1 MSIVIEHLN
10 YVYMQG
16 GPYETK
22 ALDDVSLTI
31 HDGEFIG
38 LIGHT
43 GSGKSTLVQHLNGLI
58 LPTSG
63 QITVDGMDLAD
74 KNTDKRAIRRRVGLV
89 FQYPENQL
97 FEETVAKD
105 IAFGPKN
112 LGLDEAEIDR
122 RVRTAMRRVALDYD
136 KLSQRSVFELSG
148 GQMRR
153 VAIAGVLAMEPQ
165 TLVLDEPC
173 AGLDPKGREEIL
185 GLISDLHRE
194 SGATIVMVSH
204 SMDDVAALA
213 ERVIVMNHGKVA
225 MDGAPREVFSRGE
238 ELRAIGLDVPQAVEL
253 AQKLREKGFDVPEGI
268 YKIEEV
274 RAAVEAIVGKEAA
287 MLNDITLGQYFPG
300 NSPIHRMDP
309 RMKLILTILYIVGV
323 FIVANLPGYAIALAF
338 LYIVV
343 RVSGIKFSYLAKGV
357 KPLRFIIIFTF
368 ILNLFFVQG
377 ETPIFTLGFFTL
389 TKEALNNAIYFAL
402 RLIFLV
408 MGTSVLTLTT
418 SPVQLTDGLERI
430 MHPLEK
436 IHFPAHELAMMMTI
450 ALRFIPTLL
459 EETDKIQKAQMAR
472 GADFESGNLI
482 ARAKAMIPLL
492 VPLFV
497 SSFRRANELA
507 MAMEARCYRGGDKR
521 TRLRELKYTKLDLYG
536 ALAVAAFLV
545 IIVAEG
551 RLLG

>member
-31 HDGEFIG
+31 HDGEFVG

-173 AGLDPKGREEIL
+173 AGLDPKGREEIF

-274 RAAVEAIVGKEAA
+274 RAAVEAIVGK
-287 MLNDITLGQYFPG
+287 
-300 NSPIHRMDP
+300 
-309 RMKLILTILYIVGV
+309 
-323 FIVANLPGYAIALAF
+323 
-338 LYIVV
+338 
-343 RVSGIKFSYLAKGV
+343 
-357 KPLRFIIIFTF
+357 
-368 ILNLFFVQG
+368 
-377 ETPIFTLGFFTL
+377 
-389 TKEALNNAIYFAL
+389 
-402 RLIFLV
+402 
-408 MGTSVLTLTT
+408 
-418 SPVQLTDGLERI
+418 
-430 MHPLEK
+430 
-436 IHFPAHELAMMMTI
+436 
-450 ALRFIPTLL
+450 
-459 EETDKIQKAQMAR
+459 
-472 GADFESGNLI
+472 
-482 ARAKAMIPLL
+482 
-492 VPLFV
+492 
-497 SSFRRANELA
+497 
-507 MAMEARCYRGGDKR
+507 GGR
-521 TRLRELKYTKLDLYG
+521 H
-536 ALAVAAFLV
+536 A
-545 IIVAEG
+545 
-551 RLLG
+551 

>member
-31 HDGEFIG
+31 HDGEFVG

-63 QITVDGMDLAD
+63 KITVDGMDLAD

-173 AGLDPKGREEIL
+173 AGLDPRGREEIL

-225 MDGAPREVFSRGE
+225 MDGVPREVFARGE

-274 RAAVEAIVGKEAA
+274 RAAVEAIVGK
-287 MLNDITLGQYFPG
+287 
-300 NSPIHRMDP
+300 
-309 RMKLILTILYIVGV
+309 
-323 FIVANLPGYAIALAF
+323 
-338 LYIVV
+338 
-343 RVSGIKFSYLAKGV
+343 
-357 KPLRFIIIFTF
+357 
-368 ILNLFFVQG
+368 
-377 ETPIFTLGFFTL
+377 
-389 TKEALNNAIYFAL
+389 
-402 RLIFLV
+402 
-408 MGTSVLTLTT
+408 
-418 SPVQLTDGLERI
+418 
-430 MHPLEK
+430 
-436 IHFPAHELAMMMTI
+436 
-450 ALRFIPTLL
+450 
-459 EETDKIQKAQMAR
+459 
-472 GADFESGNLI
+472 
-482 ARAKAMIPLL
+482 
-492 VPLFV
+492 
-497 SSFRRANELA
+497 
-507 MAMEARCYRGGDKR
+507 GGR
-521 TRLRELKYTKLDLYG
+521 H
-536 ALAVAAFLV
+536 A
-545 IIVAEG
+545 
-551 RLLG
+551 

>member
-22 ALDDVSLTI
+22 ALNDVSLTI
-31 HDGEFIG
+31 NDGEFIG

-58 LPTSG
+58 MPSSG
-63 QITVDGMDLAD
+63 RVLVDGLDLAD
-74 KNTDKRAIRRRVGLV
+74 KNTDRRAIRRRVGLV

-112 LGLDEAEIDR
+112 LGLDDAEIDC

-136 KLSQRSVFELSG
+136 KLAERSVFELSG

-173 AGLDPKGREEIL
+173 AGLDPRGREEIL

-225 MDGAPREVFSRGE
+225 MDGVPREVFARGE

-274 RAAVEAIVGKEAA
+274 RAAVEAIVGK
-287 MLNDITLGQYFPG
+287 
-300 NSPIHRMDP
+300 
-309 RMKLILTILYIVGV
+309 
-323 FIVANLPGYAIALAF
+323 
-338 LYIVV
+338 
-343 RVSGIKFSYLAKGV
+343 
-357 KPLRFIIIFTF
+357 
-368 ILNLFFVQG
+368 
-377 ETPIFTLGFFTL
+377 
-389 TKEALNNAIYFAL
+389 
-402 RLIFLV
+402 
-408 MGTSVLTLTT
+408 
-418 SPVQLTDGLERI
+418 
-430 MHPLEK
+430 
-436 IHFPAHELAMMMTI
+436 
-450 ALRFIPTLL
+450 
-459 EETDKIQKAQMAR
+459 
-472 GADFESGNLI
+472 
-482 ARAKAMIPLL
+482 
-492 VPLFV
+492 
-497 SSFRRANELA
+497 
-507 MAMEARCYRGGDKR
+507 GGR
-521 TRLRELKYTKLDLYG
+521 H
-536 ALAVAAFLV
+536 A
-545 IIVAEG
+545 
-551 RLLG
+551 

>member
-31 HDGEFIG
+31 HDGEFVG

-136 KLSQRSVFELSG
+136 KIAERSVFELSG

-173 AGLDPKGREEIL
+173 AGLDPRGREEIL

-213 ERVIVMNHGKVA
+213 ERVIVMNHGSVV
-225 MDGAPREVFSRGE
+225 MDGTPREVFAKGE

-253 AQKLREKGFDVPEGI
+253 AQKLREKGFDIPEGI
-268 YKIEEV
+268 YRMDEI
-274 RAAVEAIVGKEAA
+274 RAAVEAAIGK
-287 MLNDITLGQYFPG
+287 
-300 NSPIHRMDP
+300 
-309 RMKLILTILYIVGV
+309 
-323 FIVANLPGYAIALAF
+323 
-338 LYIVV
+338 
-343 RVSGIKFSYLAKGV
+343 
-357 KPLRFIIIFTF
+357 
-368 ILNLFFVQG
+368 
-377 ETPIFTLGFFTL
+377 
-389 TKEALNNAIYFAL
+389 
-402 RLIFLV
+402 
-408 MGTSVLTLTT
+408 
-418 SPVQLTDGLERI
+418 
-430 MHPLEK
+430 
-436 IHFPAHELAMMMTI
+436 
-450 ALRFIPTLL
+450 
-459 EETDKIQKAQMAR
+459 
-472 GADFESGNLI
+472 
-482 ARAKAMIPLL
+482 
-492 VPLFV
+492 
-497 SSFRRANELA
+497 
-507 MAMEARCYRGGDKR
+507 GGR
-521 TRLRELKYTKLDLYG
+521 H
-536 ALAVAAFLV
+536 A
-545 IIVAEG
+545 
-551 RLLG
+551 

>member
-31 HDGEFIG
+31 HDGEFVG

-63 QITVDGMDLAD
+63 QITVDSMDLAD

-274 RAAVEAIVGKEAA
+274 RAAVEAIVGK
-287 MLNDITLGQYFPG
+287 
-300 NSPIHRMDP
+300 
-309 RMKLILTILYIVGV
+309 
-323 FIVANLPGYAIALAF
+323 
-338 LYIVV
+338 
-343 RVSGIKFSYLAKGV
+343 
-357 KPLRFIIIFTF
+357 
-368 ILNLFFVQG
+368 
-377 ETPIFTLGFFTL
+377 
-389 TKEALNNAIYFAL
+389 
-402 RLIFLV
+402 
-408 MGTSVLTLTT
+408 
-418 SPVQLTDGLERI
+418 
-430 MHPLEK
+430 
-436 IHFPAHELAMMMTI
+436 
-450 ALRFIPTLL
+450 
-459 EETDKIQKAQMAR
+459 
-472 GADFESGNLI
+472 
-482 ARAKAMIPLL
+482 
-492 VPLFV
+492 
-497 SSFRRANELA
+497 
-507 MAMEARCYRGGDKR
+507 GGR
-521 TRLRELKYTKLDLYG
+521 H
-536 ALAVAAFLV
+536 A
-545 IIVAEG
+545 
-551 RLLG
+551 

>member
-22 ALDDVSLTI
+22 ALNDVSLTI
-31 HDGEFIG
+31 NDGEFIG

-58 LPTSG
+58 MPSSG
-63 QITVDGMDLAD
+63 RVLVDGLDLAD
-74 KNTDKRAIRRRVGLV
+74 KNTDRRAIRRRVGLV

-136 KLSQRSVFELSG
+136 KLAQRSVFELSG

-173 AGLDPKGREEIL
+173 AGLDPRGREEIL

-225 MDGAPREVFSRGE
+225 MDGTPREIFSRGE

-274 RAAVEAIVGKEAA
+274 RAAVEAIVGK
-287 MLNDITLGQYFPG
+287 
-300 NSPIHRMDP
+300 
-309 RMKLILTILYIVGV
+309 
-323 FIVANLPGYAIALAF
+323 
-338 LYIVV
+338 
-343 RVSGIKFSYLAKGV
+343 
-357 KPLRFIIIFTF
+357 
-368 ILNLFFVQG
+368 
-377 ETPIFTLGFFTL
+377 
-389 TKEALNNAIYFAL
+389 
-402 RLIFLV
+402 
-408 MGTSVLTLTT
+408 
-418 SPVQLTDGLERI
+418 
-430 MHPLEK
+430 
-436 IHFPAHELAMMMTI
+436 
-450 ALRFIPTLL
+450 
-459 EETDKIQKAQMAR
+459 
-472 GADFESGNLI
+472 
-482 ARAKAMIPLL
+482 
-492 VPLFV
+492 
-497 SSFRRANELA
+497 
-507 MAMEARCYRGGDKR
+507 GGR
-521 TRLRELKYTKLDLYG
+521 H
-536 ALAVAAFLV
+536 A
-545 IIVAEG
+545 
-551 RLLG
+551 

>member
-16 GPYETK
+16 GPYETR

-63 QITVDGMDLAD
+63 KITVDGMDLAE
-74 KNTDKRAIRRRVGLV
+74 KGTDRRAIRRRVGLV

-112 LGLDEAEIDR
+112 LGLAEEEIDR

-136 KLSQRSVFELSG
+136 KLAQRSVFELSG

-173 AGLDPKGREEIL
+173 AGLDPRGREEIL

-225 MDGAPREVFSRGE
+225 MDGVPREIFSRGE

-274 RAAVEAIVGKEAA
+274 RAAVEAIVGK
-287 MLNDITLGQYFPG
+287 
-300 NSPIHRMDP
+300 
-309 RMKLILTILYIVGV
+309 
-323 FIVANLPGYAIALAF
+323 
-338 LYIVV
+338 
-343 RVSGIKFSYLAKGV
+343 
-357 KPLRFIIIFTF
+357 
-368 ILNLFFVQG
+368 
-377 ETPIFTLGFFTL
+377 
-389 TKEALNNAIYFAL
+389 
-402 RLIFLV
+402 
-408 MGTSVLTLTT
+408 
-418 SPVQLTDGLERI
+418 
-430 MHPLEK
+430 
-436 IHFPAHELAMMMTI
+436 
-450 ALRFIPTLL
+450 
-459 EETDKIQKAQMAR
+459 
-472 GADFESGNLI
+472 
-482 ARAKAMIPLL
+482 
-492 VPLFV
+492 
-497 SSFRRANELA
+497 
-507 MAMEARCYRGGDKR
+507 GGR
-521 TRLRELKYTKLDLYG
+521 H
-536 ALAVAAFLV
+536 A
-545 IIVAEG
+545 
-551 RLLG
+551 

>member
-31 HDGEFIG
+31 HDGEFVG

-153 VAIAGVLAMEPQ
+153 VAIAGVLAM
-165 TLVLDEPC
+165 DEPC

-274 RAAVEAIVGKEAA
+274 RAAVEAIVGK
-287 MLNDITLGQYFPG
+287 
-300 NSPIHRMDP
+300 
-309 RMKLILTILYIVGV
+309 
-323 FIVANLPGYAIALAF
+323 
-338 LYIVV
+338 
-343 RVSGIKFSYLAKGV
+343 
-357 KPLRFIIIFTF
+357 
-368 ILNLFFVQG
+368 
-377 ETPIFTLGFFTL
+377 
-389 TKEALNNAIYFAL
+389 
-402 RLIFLV
+402 
-408 MGTSVLTLTT
+408 
-418 SPVQLTDGLERI
+418 
-430 MHPLEK
+430 
-436 IHFPAHELAMMMTI
+436 
-450 ALRFIPTLL
+450 
-459 EETDKIQKAQMAR
+459 
-472 GADFESGNLI
+472 
-482 ARAKAMIPLL
+482 
-492 VPLFV
+492 
-497 SSFRRANELA
+497 
-507 MAMEARCYRGGDKR
+507 GGR
-521 TRLRELKYTKLDLYG
+521 H
-536 ALAVAAFLV
+536 A
-545 IIVAEG
+545 
-551 RLLG
+551 

>member
-31 HDGEFIG
+31 HDGEFVG
-38 LIGHT
+38 LIGPS

-274 RAAVEAIVGKEAA
+274 RAAVEAIVGKGSRHA
-287 MLNDITLGQYFPG
+287 
-300 NSPIHRMDP
+300 
-309 RMKLILTILYIVGV
+309 
-323 FIVANLPGYAIALAF
+323 
-338 LYIVV
+338 
-343 RVSGIKFSYLAKGV
+343 
-357 KPLRFIIIFTF
+357 
-368 ILNLFFVQG
+368 
-377 ETPIFTLGFFTL
+377 
-389 TKEALNNAIYFAL
+389 
-402 RLIFLV
+402 
-408 MGTSVLTLTT
+408 
-418 SPVQLTDGLERI
+418 
-430 MHPLEK
+430 
-436 IHFPAHELAMMMTI
+436 
-450 ALRFIPTLL
+450 
-459 EETDKIQKAQMAR
+459 
-472 GADFESGNLI
+472 
-482 ARAKAMIPLL
+482 
-492 VPLFV
+492 
-497 SSFRRANELA
+497 
-507 MAMEARCYRGGDKR
+507 
-521 TRLRELKYTKLDLYG
+521 
-536 ALAVAAFLV
+536 
-545 IIVAEG
+545 
-551 RLLG
+551 

>member
-31 HDGEFIG
+31 HDGEFVG

-112 LGLDEAEIDR
+112 LGLDEVEIDR

-274 RAAVEAIVGKEAA
+274 RAAVEAIVGK
-287 MLNDITLGQYFPG
+287 
-300 NSPIHRMDP
+300 
-309 RMKLILTILYIVGV
+309 
-323 FIVANLPGYAIALAF
+323 
-338 LYIVV
+338 
-343 RVSGIKFSYLAKGV
+343 
-357 KPLRFIIIFTF
+357 
-368 ILNLFFVQG
+368 
-377 ETPIFTLGFFTL
+377 
-389 TKEALNNAIYFAL
+389 
-402 RLIFLV
+402 
-408 MGTSVLTLTT
+408 
-418 SPVQLTDGLERI
+418 
-430 MHPLEK
+430 
-436 IHFPAHELAMMMTI
+436 
-450 ALRFIPTLL
+450 
-459 EETDKIQKAQMAR
+459 
-472 GADFESGNLI
+472 
-482 ARAKAMIPLL
+482 
-492 VPLFV
+492 
-497 SSFRRANELA
+497 
-507 MAMEARCYRGGDKR
+507 GGR
-521 TRLRELKYTKLDLYG
+521 H
-536 ALAVAAFLV
+536 A
-545 IIVAEG
+545 
-551 RLLG
+551 

>member
-22 ALDDVSLTI
+22 ALNDVSLTI
-31 HDGEFIG
+31 NDGEFIG

-58 LPTSG
+58 MPSSG
-63 QITVDGMDLAD
+63 RVLVDGLDLAD
-74 KNTDKRAIRRRVGLV
+74 KNTDRRAIRRRVGLV

-136 KLSQRSVFELSG
+136 KIAERSVFELSG

-173 AGLDPKGREEIL
+173 AGLDPRGREEIL

-213 ERVIVMNHGKVA
+213 ERVIVMNHGSVV
-225 MDGAPREVFSRGE
+225 MDGTPREVFAKGE

-253 AQKLREKGFDVPEGI
+253 AQKLREKGFDIPEGI
-268 YKIEEV
+268 YRMDEI
-274 RAAVEAIVGKEAA
+274 RAAVEAAIGK
-287 MLNDITLGQYFPG
+287 
-300 NSPIHRMDP
+300 
-309 RMKLILTILYIVGV
+309 
-323 FIVANLPGYAIALAF
+323 
-338 LYIVV
+338 
-343 RVSGIKFSYLAKGV
+343 
-357 KPLRFIIIFTF
+357 
-368 ILNLFFVQG
+368 
-377 ETPIFTLGFFTL
+377 
-389 TKEALNNAIYFAL
+389 
-402 RLIFLV
+402 
-408 MGTSVLTLTT
+408 
-418 SPVQLTDGLERI
+418 
-430 MHPLEK
+430 
-436 IHFPAHELAMMMTI
+436 
-450 ALRFIPTLL
+450 
-459 EETDKIQKAQMAR
+459 
-472 GADFESGNLI
+472 
-482 ARAKAMIPLL
+482 
-492 VPLFV
+492 
-497 SSFRRANELA
+497 
-507 MAMEARCYRGGDKR
+507 GGR
-521 TRLRELKYTKLDLYG
+521 H
-536 ALAVAAFLV
+536 A
-545 IIVAEG
+545 
-551 RLLG
+551 

>member
-31 HDGEFIG
+31 HDGEFVG

-63 QITVDGMDLAD
+63 RITVDGMDLAD

-274 RAAVEAIVGKEAA
+274 RAAVEAIVGK
-287 MLNDITLGQYFPG
+287 
-300 NSPIHRMDP
+300 
-309 RMKLILTILYIVGV
+309 
-323 FIVANLPGYAIALAF
+323 
-338 LYIVV
+338 
-343 RVSGIKFSYLAKGV
+343 
-357 KPLRFIIIFTF
+357 
-368 ILNLFFVQG
+368 
-377 ETPIFTLGFFTL
+377 
-389 TKEALNNAIYFAL
+389 
-402 RLIFLV
+402 
-408 MGTSVLTLTT
+408 
-418 SPVQLTDGLERI
+418 
-430 MHPLEK
+430 
-436 IHFPAHELAMMMTI
+436 
-450 ALRFIPTLL
+450 
-459 EETDKIQKAQMAR
+459 
-472 GADFESGNLI
+472 
-482 ARAKAMIPLL
+482 
-492 VPLFV
+492 
-497 SSFRRANELA
+497 
-507 MAMEARCYRGGDKR
+507 GGHH
-521 TRLRELKYTKLDLYG
+521 
-536 ALAVAAFLV
+536 A
-545 IIVAEG
+545 
-551 RLLG
+551 